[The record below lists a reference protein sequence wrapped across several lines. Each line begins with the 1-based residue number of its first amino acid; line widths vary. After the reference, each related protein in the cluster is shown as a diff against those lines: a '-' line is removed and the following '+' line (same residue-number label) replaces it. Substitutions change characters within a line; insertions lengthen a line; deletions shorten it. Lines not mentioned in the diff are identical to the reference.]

1 MVDIISASI
10 FIFIMMQR
18 MYDYGIYKNI
28 SCRRIL
34 FFIQE
39 YTMTLSRIIL
49 RIISDN
55 LYQNNIEFQELWIKL
70 LLVYTT
76 G

>member
-1 MVDIISASI
+1 
-10 FIFIMMQR
+10 
-18 MYDYGIYKNI
+18 
-28 SCRRIL
+28 
-34 FFIQE
+34 
-39 YTMTLSRIIL
+39 MTLSRIIL